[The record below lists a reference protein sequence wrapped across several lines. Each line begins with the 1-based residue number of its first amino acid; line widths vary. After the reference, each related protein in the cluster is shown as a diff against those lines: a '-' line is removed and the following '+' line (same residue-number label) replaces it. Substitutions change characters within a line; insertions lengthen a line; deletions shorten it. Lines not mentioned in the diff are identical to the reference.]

1 MATLKSV
8 MAIATLIISLNA
20 NANDIKTLQ
29 KQLKPWQPLEITNK
43 NNSLT
48 MVLPGKEISP
58 DAYNNLIMTG
68 VCAPVWTKDTPVSYL
83 KKIKEISIVN
93 QYKSIGYVFSEPL
106 KTCNEIGSLTPKQG
120 QVLLSSQTRLYTGK

>member
-48 MVLPGKEISP
+48 VVLPGKEISP
-58 DAYNNLIMTG
+58 DAYN
-68 VCAPVWTKDTPVSYL
+68 
-83 KKIKEISIVN
+83 
-93 QYKSIGYVFSEPL
+93 
-106 KTCNEIGSLTPKQG
+106 
-120 QVLLSSQTRLYTGK
+120 

>member
-48 MVLPGKEISP
+48 VVLPGKEISP
-58 DAYNNLIMTG
+58 DAWCMRTSLDKRHA
-68 VCAPVWTKDTPVSYL
+68 CF
-83 KKIKEISIVN
+83 ISQKN
-93 QYKSIGYVFSEPL
+93 QRNKHS
-106 KTCNEIGSLTPKQG
+106 
-120 QVLLSSQTRLYTGK
+120 